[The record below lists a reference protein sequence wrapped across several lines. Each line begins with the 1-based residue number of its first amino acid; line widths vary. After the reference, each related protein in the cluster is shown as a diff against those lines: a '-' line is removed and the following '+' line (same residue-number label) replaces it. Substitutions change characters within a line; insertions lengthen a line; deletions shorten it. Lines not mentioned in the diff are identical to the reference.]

1 MKAHNFI
8 GAIDECHDKSGW
20 LGYIGTSTVQNCH
33 TRDCKRAIFP
43 LPPPEIWLPEMVW
56 NRRHCFESRWTTQ
69 HYYQDEIPPSF
80 FLRRQ
85 PTSCTAAGEREVA
98 SEKRNAVFHLGS
110 CEKLVDNITYS
121 KTALIVPV
129 RFLDLPQVLQ
139 WIIGKPSFKG
149 SRKQNVLPESPGSLI
164 TSSSCFQ
171 LYLDGYKGISG
182 LP

>member
-20 LGYIGTSTVQNCH
+20 LGYIGTSTVQSCC
-33 TRDCKRAIFP
+33 TPDCRGANFP
-43 LPPPEIWLPEMVW
+43 LAPEIWLSKMVW
-56 NRRHCFESRWTTQ
+56 NRRHHLESCWTTQ

-110 CEKLVDNITYS
+110 CEKLVTNIIYPEMVKGHLNPGLFNPKLQLRT
-121 KTALIVPV
+121 
-129 RFLDLPQVLQ
+129 FQPQTFQ
-139 WIIGKPSFKG
+139 PWS
-149 SRKQNVLPESPGSLI
+149 
-164 TSSSCFQ
+164 FQ
-171 LYLDGYKGISG
+171 LWTFQRWIFEPWGWKVYGWKVWGWNIL
-182 LP
+182 